1 MDCPVCKKPMIVVEL
16 DQVETDYCPDCG
28 GIWLDAGE
36 LEILLDD
43 AQAARQVIGSFQPAQ
58 TSETTRKCPIC
69 YKKMEKVL
77 VGVEPTPVMIDR
89 CTKQHGLWFDRGE
102 LTDVLRCGR
111 FDPAGKVAKILNELY
126 QPAQNSY
133 G

>member
-1 MDCPVCKKPMIVVEL
+1 MDCPVCKKPMIVMEL
-16 DQVETDYCPDCG
+16 EQVETDYCPDCG

-58 TSETTRKCPIC
+58 TAEEQRKCPIC
-69 YKKMEKVL
+69 YKKMKKVL
-77 VGVEPTPVMIDR
+77 VGGEPKPVMIDR
-89 CTKQHGLWFDRGE
+89 CPKQHGLWFDRGE
-102 LTDVLRCGR
+102 LTDVLRYGR
-111 FDPAGKVAKILNELY
+111 FDPAGKVAKILSELY
-126 QPAQNSY
+126 QPAQNTN